1 VGQTKAASAEPRE
14 VERRRT
20 ILRAAIDVFAE
31 KGYQG
36 CRIADVAK
44 QAGVAYGLVYHYF
57 KNKDE
62 LLQSVFEASWGG
74 FVERVREAFSGEATM
89 AEKVRRVLDLSFE
102 AYRIDPRGV
111 RVLILEIG
119 RSPAGEQ
126 VNRTGAF
133 FGVIEVGAKMFEEAR
148 AKGELKESLDP
159 RLCSMLLFG
168 AIEMGLTNFL
178 MGLTDAGP
186 EAIDRVKTQLSET
199 LLEGMI
205 GKGPETTWKRAKS
218 STGLKAAR
226 RS

>member
-1 VGQTKAASAEPRE
+1 M
-14 VERRRT
+14 ERRKT

-74 FVERVREAFSGEATM
+74 FVARVREAFAGEATL

-133 FGVIEVGAKMFEEAR
+133 FEVIEVGAQMFAAAQ
-148 AKGELKESLDP
+148 AKGELKDDLDP

-178 MGLTDAGP
+178 MGLTDTHDA
-186 EAIDRVKTQLSET
+186 EAIDRVKAQLSDT
-199 LLEGMI
+199 LLEGMSAQR
-205 GKGPETTWKRAKS
+205 PEATWKKPRS
-218 STGLKAAR
+218 STAPKPAR